1 MKYEQMLINKV
12 YKTSTYTVTKDEIY
26 NFALKFDPQY
36 MHIDDE
42 KASKSIFGGIIASGL
57 HTLSISWKLWVDM
70 NLIGEDI
77 IGGVRMEHVEFLK
90 PVYPEDILTVK
101 ARIIDKQEHSDQKDR
116 GYISI
121 LLNTYN
127 QDEKMVMNVKF
138 LGLIKRD
145 C

>member
-1 MKYEQMLINKV
+1 MKYEQMEINNI
-12 YKTSTYTVTKDEIY
+12 YKTATYTVTKEEIY

-36 MHIDDE
+36 MHTDDE
-42 KASKSIFGGIIASGL
+42 KANKSIFGGVIASGL

-77 IGGVRMEHVEFLK
+77 IGGVRMDHEFLK
-90 PVYPEDILTVK
+90 PVYPGDILTVE
-101 ARIIDKQEHSDQKDR
+101 ARIIDKQDHNYKKDR

-127 QDEKMVMNVKF
+127 QDKKIVMNLNF
-138 LGLIKRD
+138 LGLIKRGY
-145 C
+145 